1 MFPCDML
8 GFALFLLLFVAS
20 QIFWISCILDL
31 GERFLPG
38 KPRRAWLA
46 LVAGLTYVA
55 VFAYSYP
62 SVRSCCMGHFFRP
75 ADYGLHSLL
84 IEGAFW
90 WWFVGSLLA
99 FVLVLAFGTVSGGS
113 RVLAWLSRNAGERT
127 RPVVTPDPA
136 PGTRRLLPRRRF
148 LGHAAVLVSATPFA
162 AAGYGLLYGR
172 LDVEVVRR
180 RIRLA
185 RLPKAF
191 DGLRVAQLS
200 DVHIGPFTTADYIR
214 RCVSITNELKPDVI
228 ALTGDYISW
237 DQAVKEDV
245 VDALAGLR
253 ATHGV
258 FACLG
263 NHEEEGDVEESVSG
277 LFAARGIR
285 VLRQEHAAIQVDGE
299 ILTLAGI
306 DTPRGNT
313 GEEYRGD
320 IVRRLEGLA
329 VSGTVNVLLSHYP
342 DVFHRA
348 AEIGFD
354 LTLAGH
360 THGGQLS
367 LDFIRRGLNPAH
379 LLYRYDSGWY
389 EEDGAQLYVTRGIG
403 TTSAPIRFGARPEI
417 TLLQLEST

>member
-1 MFPCDML
+1 MFQCDML
-8 GFALFLLLFVAS
+8 GFVLFLLLFVAS

-55 VFAYSYP
+55 VFAFSYR

-75 ADYGLHSLL
+75 ADYGLQALL

-99 FVLVLAFGTVSGGS
+99 FALVLAFGTVSGAS
-113 RVLAWLSRNAGERT
+113 RVVAWLYRQAGERT
-127 RPVVTPDPA
+127 RRVVTPHTA
-136 PGTRRLLPRRRF
+136 LGTPRSLGRRQF
-148 LGHAAVLVSATPFA
+148 LGQAAVLVSATPFA
-162 AAGYGLLYGR
+162 AVGYGLLYGR

-180 RIRLA
+180 RIQLV
-185 RLPKAF
+185 RLPQAF
-191 DGLRVAQLS
+191 DGLRVAHLS

-214 RCVSITNELKPDVI
+214 RCVSITNELKPDVV

-237 DQAVKEDV
+237 DQALEGEV

-263 NHEEEGDVEESVSG
+263 NHEEEGNVEESVSG
-277 LFAARGIR
+277 LFGARGIR

-306 DTPRGNT
+306 DCPRGNT
-313 GEEYRGD
+313 GAEYRGD
-320 IVRRLEGLA
+320 IVRRLQGLA
-329 VSGTVNVLLSHYP
+329 VPGTINVLLSHYP

-348 AEIGFD
+348 AEVGFD

-379 LLYRYDSGWY
+379 LLYRNDSGWY

-403 TTSAPIRFGARPEI
+403 TTSAPIRLGARPEI
-417 TLLQLEST
+417 TLLQLASI